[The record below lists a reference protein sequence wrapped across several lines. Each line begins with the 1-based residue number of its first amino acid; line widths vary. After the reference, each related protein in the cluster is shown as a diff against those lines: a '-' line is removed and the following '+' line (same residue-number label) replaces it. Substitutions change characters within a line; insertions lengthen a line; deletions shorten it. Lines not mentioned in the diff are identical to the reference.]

1 MKATKTIRPLIAGVS
16 LLIIIALL
24 SRVFWKREVVINWN
38 ATRQTIDGFGAS
50 ATGYTGTLTAAQAD
64 EFFSAEK
71 GLGLSLL
78 RVRIIPDTV
87 DGDCGCVANSTPYR
101 CVTGSSSQILSGD
114 LQVSRLAAE
123 RGVKLFAA
131 PWSPPGEMKSSGSYC
146 TKGAMIGTT
155 ANYSKYAGDLASFPA
170 LLAANNVSIDA
181 ISVQNEPNIENNYD
195 TCTWT
200 ARQIHDFIPYLSS
213 ALRSSG
219 FPGIKIAAPEESNWT
234 FEKMNAAMD
243 DPNVASDIRLI
254 LGHAYGVANPASIP
268 AGNGLHV
275 WQSEVSG
282 SGNYDGSMQDA
293 LQWARSINNYMNAG
307 TNAWMYWNLDC
318 GALQFNHD
326 NNMCLTDQRQ
336 NLAKRAYALG
346 QYAKFIRPGWQRV
359 DVTNQGSLLVSAFKG
374 PSHKFAIVVINQSR
388 WPAWNQSFG
397 LNGITSQRSQVT
409 PWLTS
414 ATASLTAQPPVSVGS
429 NGTALTYSIPGKS
442 IVTFQGQAD

>member
-1 MKATKTIRPLIAGVS
+1 
-16 LLIIIALL
+16 
-24 SRVFWKREVVINWN
+24 
-38 ATRQTIDGFGAS
+38 
-50 ATGYTGTLTAAQAD
+50 
-64 EFFSAEK
+64 
-71 GLGLSLL
+71 
-78 RVRIIPDTV
+78 
-87 DGDCGCVANSTPYR
+87 
-101 CVTGSSSQILSGD
+101 
-114 LQVSRLAAE
+114 
-123 RGVKLFAA
+123 
-131 PWSPPGEMKSSGSYC
+131 
-146 TKGAMIGTT
+146 
-155 ANYSKYAGDLASFPA
+155 
-170 LLAANNVSIDA
+170 
-181 ISVQNEPNIENNYD
+181 
-195 TCTWT
+195 
-200 ARQIHDFIPYLSS
+200 
-213 ALRSSG
+213 
-219 FPGIKIAAPEESNWT
+219 
-234 FEKMNAAMD
+234 
-243 DPNVASDIRLI
+243 
-254 LGHAYGVANPASIP
+254 
-268 AGNGLHV
+268 
-275 WQSEVSG
+275 VSG